1 MLESKAKLIEMQAS
15 RLRLD
20 DKINKKKKNKEEQ
33 KSSDQARGRANTVT
47 LTKEQIKEKAKF
59 KLKQAIFKFKQ
70 AIECYQML
78 PINARSQR
86 GICRAQ
92 EGICNVRRKLLD
104 GYVCVYLVCL
114 VCVFCFGT
122 DIFRFF
128 CASF

>member
-1 MLESKAKLIEMQAS
+1 MLESKAKLIEMQAE

-20 DKINKKKKNKEEQ
+20 DKINKKKKQKDEQKDEQ

-47 LTKEQIKEKAKF
+47 LTKEQIKEQAKS
-59 KLKQAIFKFKQ
+59 KLQQALFKFKQ
-70 AIECYQML
+70 AIQCYQML

-104 GYVCVYLVCL
+104 GYVCVYVL
-114 VCVFCFGT
+114 CVLCFWN
-122 DIFRFF
+122 
-128 CASF
+128 